1 MEQSNPTHLMHRLKQ
16 KTQPLHAKLE
26 KLPFITALS
35 NGTLPLASYVNQLRA
50 FATAFGTLEH
60 ETSTILE
67 PSVRTVFGAGESRFS
82 HLLRDLSC
90 FGDKMIPEFIKV
102 KRHTEAMAARIRLLG
117 VEDPLA
123 LMGYVYVLQGT
134 VLGNRVHLPDI
145 TRSFNIDCSNGAA
158 FYAGYG
164 SRTDEYWEI
173 FSSLIHSFDS
183 GEEVTERIL
192 AMALEAFAF
201 MEDIHIALYPV
212 PASDSI
218 AFTATSL
225 NPEAG
230 NHAVP
235 ADGSEIAAA
244 ITAGRLCRE
253 EFPYFDARYGD
264 RGKRFTDSDAA
275 WLVTLTSF
283 STPLMISQVAW
294 LGGVLAS
301 RGMPRIT
308 LERQLTYLHE
318 ELLKV
323 DTGKRIEYDR
333 LMDAVS
339 WLNNERLRKITEENF
354 NSLGKSFAA
363 LSGNELGGSMKGT
376 GYLIVSAVCDEMAGI
391 AAAVPSIES
400 WLMDADRF
408 SKEWCAAVQK
418 TIAQARSILA

>member
-1 MEQSNPTHLMHRLKQ
+1 MEQCQSISLIARLKQ
-16 KTQPLHAKLE
+16 ETQPLHARLE

-60 ETSTILE
+60 ETTTILE
-67 PSVRTVFGAGESRFS
+67 PSVHAVFGAGESRFS
-82 HLLRDLSC
+82 HLLRDLCC
-90 FGDKMIPEFIKV
+90 FGDKMIPEIIEV
-102 KRHTEAMAARIRLLG
+102 KRHADAMAARIRLLG
-117 VEDPLA
+117 VEDPIA

-145 TRSFNIDCSNGAA
+145 TRTFNIDTSSGAA

-164 SRTDEYWEI
+164 TRTDEYWAI
-173 FSSLIHSFDS
+173 LSSLMNSFDS

-192 AMALEAFAF
+192 AMALEAFDF
-201 MEDIHIALYPV
+201 MEDIHKVLYPV
-212 PASDSI
+212 PASDSMT
-218 AFTATSL
+218 FTATSL

-235 ADGSEIAAA
+235 TDEREIAAA
-244 ITAGRLCRE
+244 LTAGRLCRE
-253 EFPYFDARYGD
+253 EFPYFDIRYGD

-275 WLVTLTSF
+275 WLATLTSLT
-283 STPLMISQVAW
+283 TPLLISQVAW

-308 LERQLTYLHE
+308 LERQLLYLYE

-323 DTGKRIEYDR
+323 GAGKRIEYDK

-339 WLNNERLRKITEENF
+339 WLKNERLRNITEEKF

-363 LSGNELGGSMKGT
+363 LTDNESGGTMKGT
-376 GYLIVSAVCDEMAGI
+376 GDLIVSAVCDEKAGI
-391 AAAVPSIES
+391 AAAVPSIEV
-400 WLMDADRF
+400 WLTDAERF
-408 SKEWCAAVQK
+408 STQWIAAVQE
-418 TIAQARSILA
+418 TIAQSRSSML